1 MDKEKIQTA
10 LRAKGVEKDRADEVI
25 ELIFEP
31 EKLNGEKRIRAM
43 STLGSKFGTNAV
55 NKTTAKVEELIEITP
70 HTSIKIGG
78 VTWNIS
84 AASKNEKA
92 LQESIAKFIN
102 NNPGV
107 TQE

>member
-1 MDKEKIQTA
+1 MT
-10 LRAKGVEKDRADEVI
+10 KGVEKDRADEVV

-43 STLGSKFGTNAV
+43 STLGSKFGNSI

-70 HTSIKIGG
+70 HTSIKLGG

-84 AASKNEKA
+84 TASKNEKA